1 MRILLLL
8 AAVFMA
14 QALYA
19 QKITVKGK
27 LVDSSDSPLP
37 MATILFLNPKDSTL
51 VNFGS
56 TNKDGLFEVKN
67 LNRAEYLFKV
77 TYISQAPLFV
87 KISPKPED
95 VIIDLGVQKMEPA
108 STVLGEVQVRGERA
122 PVTIKKDTIEFNAG
136 SFKTQPNA
144 VVEDLLKKL
153 PGMEVDNDGTIRAQG
168 ETVQRVT
175 VDGKEFFGRDPKLAT
190 RNLPADAIEKVQVFD
205 KKSDQAAFTGIDD
218 GQREKTI
225 NLELKEEKR
234 NGMFGNATG
243 GYGTPDNRFIGKLSL
258 NRFSKGQQLSVVGSG
273 NNINEQGFSID
284 DYMTFTGGASAFG
297 GGGGGGT
304 RTVTIGGGG
313 GGGGMQ
319 LGGGQTNGIMKTFGG
334 GLNYNR
340 DFSTKTKLSAN
351 YFVNYL
357 DHTIDQATQREY
369 NGVLSPGQPKYSDQL
384 SLQQSTNFNHRL
396 NLILDHEIDSMNSFK
411 WTNGFTISKTTS
423 DQDAVSRNLA
433 EDSTLL
439 NASHQI
445 TTAEGTT
452 LSYNSEFL
460 YRHRF
465 AKKGRTFSTS
475 LTLGLSDTDRDGT
488 VDADNEGLPTP
499 AFQINNQNT
508 ANLSYGANLS
518 YTEPLGG
525 RKYLELNYNARQ
537 NKNDVLRDVDDVA
550 DPEEMTGRVDND
562 TLSSEYNS
570 DYLYQRGGANFRIN
584 RDNYSVTF
592 GVGYQYT
599 QLDGTGEVFNSDE
612 GGATPFSISRTFS
625 NFLPTVR
632 FNYDFD
638 NNVRLRLDYETSM
651 QEPSVQQLQPVID
664 NSNQLN
670 YYVGNPNLKP
680 SYQHSARLNFSKFD
694 PVTFISFFTF
704 VNATYTKNPIVNSQT
719 TNTNSEDPTQNGRL
733 ITMPLNID
741 ENINLSANVT
751 ASFPLT
757 KLYSRFNVSGNIRDQ
772 RSVTVNR
779 SSVDQELVSE
789 NRNDVH
795 QFTVGGNI
803 RYTFTFKEIFDIS
816 LSTILSH
823 QTIDNEASSDQTYF
837 NKTYSAESNV
847 NFLKKY
853 RFSGTFNYL
862 EYQSQSNS
870 SNIAIPQLNF
880 SLSRYVLKAN
890 AGEIK
895 IGVNNVLDKQLGV
908 SQTANENYFQRQTM
922 NSLGRYYMV
931 SFTYAINKHLNPMG
945 GGRRGGGQRMMIMGG

>member
-8 AAVFMA
+8 AVVFTA
-14 QALYA
+14 QTLYA

-27 LVDSSDSPLP
+27 LVDSSDAPLP

-51 VNFGS
+51 VNFGA

-87 KISPKPED
+87 KISPKPDET
-95 VIIDLGVQKMEPA
+95 IIDLGVKKMEPA
-108 STVLGEVQVRGERA
+108 STMLGEIQIRGERA

-144 VVEDLLKKL
+144 VVEDLIKKL

-190 RNLPADAIEKVQVFD
+190 RNLPADAVEKVQVFD

-234 NGMFGNATG
+234 SGMFGNITG
-243 GYGTPDNRFIGKLSL
+243 GYGTDDRFTGKLSL
-258 NRFSKGQQLSVVGSG
+258 NRFSKGQQLSVVATG

-284 DYMTFTGGASAFG
+284 DYMTFSGGASAFA
-297 GGGGGGT
+297 GGGGGT
-304 RTVTIGGGG
+304 RTITIGGGG

-319 LGGGQTNGIMKTFGG
+319 LGGGQTNGIMQTFGG
-334 GLNYNR
+334 GLNFNK
-340 DFSTKTKLSAN
+340 DFSKKTKLSAN

-357 DHTIDQATQREY
+357 DHTIDQTTEREY
-369 NGVLSPGQPKYSDQL
+369 NGVLSPGQPKFSTQN
-384 SLQQSTNFNHRL
+384 SLQESTNLNHRL

-423 DQDAVSRNLA
+423 DQNSIARNLA

-475 LTLGLSDTDRDGT
+475 FTFGLSDTDRDGT
-488 VDADNEGLPTP
+488 VDADNIGLPTP
-499 AFQINNQNT
+499 AFQVNNQGT
-508 ANLSYGANLS
+508 ENLSYGANLS

-550 DPEEMTGRVDND
+550 NPEEMTGRVNND
-562 TLSSEYNS
+562 TLSSSYNS

-584 RDNYSVTF
+584 RENYSVTF

-612 GGATPFSISRTFS
+612 GGAVPFDISRTFS

-638 NNVRLRLDYETSM
+638 NNVRLRFDYETSM
-651 QEPSVQQLQPVID
+651 QEPTIQQLQPVID

-670 YYVGNPNLKP
+670 FYVGNPSLKP

-694 PVTFISFFTF
+694 PVSFISFFSN

-719 TNTNSEDPTQNGRL
+719 TNINSAEPDQNGRL

-741 ENINLSANVT
+741 ENISLSANATV
-751 ASFPLT
+751 SLPLT
-757 KLYSRFNVSGNIRDQ
+757 KIYSRFNISANIRDQ

-779 SSVDQELVSE
+779 SSVDQEVVSE
-789 NRNDVH
+789 NQNDVH
-795 QFTVGGNI
+795 QFTVGGNV
-803 RYTFTFKEIFDIS
+803 RYTFTFKEIFDVS

-823 QTIDNEASSDQTYF
+823 QKIDNEASSDQTYF

-862 EYQSQSNS
+862 EYQSQSNNS
-870 SNIAIPQLNF
+870 TIGIPQLNF

-895 IGVNNVLDKQLGV
+895 VGVNNVLDKQLGV

-931 SFTYAINKHLNPMG
+931 TFTYALNRHLNPMG
-945 GGRRGGGQRMMIMGG
+945 GGRRGGGGQRMIITN

>member
-8 AAVFMA
+8 AAVFTA

-27 LVDSSDSPLP
+27 LVDSSDTPLP

-87 KISPKPED
+87 TISPKPEE

-108 STVLGEVQVRGERA
+108 STMLGEVQIRGERA

-190 RNLPADAIEKVQVFD
+190 RNLPADAVEKVQVFD

-243 GYGTPDNRFIGKLSL
+243 GYGTPDNRFTGKLSL
-258 NRFSKGQQLSVVGSG
+258 NRFSKGQQLSVVGTG

-284 DYMTFTGGASAFG
+284 DYMTFTGGANAFA
-297 GGGGGGT
+297 GGGGGT
-304 RTVTIGGGG
+304 RTVTIGGGGG

-334 GLNYNR
+334 GLNFNR
-340 DFSTKTKLSAN
+340 DFSKKTKLNAN

-357 DHTIDQATQREY
+357 DHTIDQTTQREY
-369 NGVLSPGQPKYSDQL
+369 NGVLSPNQPKFSDQV

-411 WTNGFTISKTTS
+411 WTNGFTLSKTTS

-475 LTLGLSDTDRDGT
+475 LTLGLSDADRDGT
-488 VDADNEGLPTP
+488 VDADNVGLPTP
-499 AFQINNQNT
+499 AFQVNNQNT
-508 ANLSYGANLS
+508 TNLSYGANLS

-550 DPEEMTGRVDND
+550 NPEEMTGRVDND

-570 DYLYQRGGANFRIN
+570 DYFYQRGGANFRIN

-599 QLDGTGEVFNSDE
+599 QLDGTGEVFNSEE
-612 GGATPFSISRTFS
+612 GGAVPFSISRTFS
-625 NFLPTVR
+625 NFLPSVR

-638 NNVRLRLDYETSM
+638 NNVRLRVDYETSM
-651 QEPSVQQLQPVID
+651 QEPTIQQLQPVID

-680 SYQHSARLNFSKFD
+680 SYQHSARLNFSRFD

-719 TNTNSEDPTQNGRL
+719 TNTNSEDPTANGRL

-741 ENINLSANVT
+741 ENINLSVNAT

-757 KLYSRFNVSGNIRDQ
+757 KLFSRFNVSANIRDQ

-779 SSVDQELVSE
+779 SSVDQEIVSE

-795 QFTVGGNI
+795 QFTVGGNL
-803 RYTFTFKEIFDIS
+803 RYTFTFKEIFDVS

-862 EYQSQSNS
+862 EYQSQSNNS
-870 SNIAIPQLNF
+870 TIGIPMLNF

-895 IGVNNVLDKQLGV
+895 VGVNNVLDKQLGV

-931 SFTYAINKHLNPMG
+931 TFIYAINRHLNPMG
-945 GGRRGGGQRMMIMGG
+945 GGRRGRQRMMIMGG

>member
-8 AAVFMA
+8 AAVLMA

-27 LVDSSDSPLP
+27 LVDSSGTPLP

-51 VNFGS
+51 VNFGA
-56 TNKDGLFEVKN
+56 TNVDGLFEVKN

-77 TYISQAPLFV
+77 TYISQATLFV
-87 KISPKPED
+87 KISPKPDQE
-95 VIIDLGVQKMEPA
+95 IIDLGVQKMEPA
-108 STVLGEVQVRGERA
+108 STMLGEVQIRGERA
-122 PVTIKKDTIEFNAG
+122 PVTIKKDTIEFNAS

-144 VVEDLLKKL
+144 VVEDLIKKM
-153 PGMEVDNDGTIRAQG
+153 PGMEVDTDGTIRAQG

-190 RNLPADAIEKVQVFD
+190 RNLPADAVEKVQVFD

-234 NGMFGNATG
+234 SGMFGNVLG
-243 GYGTPDNRFIGKLSL
+243 GYGTPDNRFTGKVSLS
-258 NRFSKGQQLSVVGSG
+258 RFSKGQQLSIIGTG

-284 DYMTFTGGASAFG
+284 DYMTFNSGSSG
-297 GGGGGGT
+297 GGGGGA
-304 RTVTIGGGG
+304 RTVTIGGS
-313 GGGGMQ
+313 GGGMQ
-319 LGGGQTNGIMKTFGG
+319 LGGGQTNGIMQTFGG
-334 GLNYNR
+334 GVNFNK

-357 DHTIDQATQREY
+357 DHTIDQVTEREY
-369 NGVLSPGQPKYSDQL
+369 NGVLQPNQPKYSDQA
-384 SLQQSTNFNHRL
+384 SLQQSTNLNHRL

-411 WTNGFTISKTTS
+411 WTNGFTISNTTS
-423 DQDAVSRNLA
+423 DQNSLSRNLA

-439 NASHQI
+439 NSSHTV

-460 YRHRF
+460 YRHKF

-488 VDADNEGLPTP
+488 VDADNVGVETP
-499 AFQINNQNT
+499 AFQINTQDT
-508 ANLSYGANLS
+508 KNLTYGANLS

-550 DPEEMTGRVDND
+550 NPEEMTGRVDND

-570 DYLYQRGGANFRIN
+570 EYLYQRAGANFRIN

-599 QLDGTGEVFNSDE
+599 QLDGTGDVFNSEE
-612 GGATPFSISRTFS
+612 GGETPFAISRTFS
-625 NFLPTVR
+625 NVLPTVH

-638 NNVRLRLDYETSM
+638 NNVRLRMDYETSM
-651 QEPSVQQLQPVID
+651 QEPTVQQLQPVVD

-694 PVTFISFFTF
+694 PVAFISFFAF
-704 VNATYTKNPIVNSQT
+704 LNGTYTKNPIVNSQT
-719 TNTNSEDPTQNGRL
+719 TNTSTEDPASNGRL

-741 ENINLSANVT
+741 ENINLSANAT

-757 KLYSRFNVSGNIRDQ
+757 KLYSRFNVSANVRDQ

-779 SSVDQELVSE
+779 SSVDQEIVSE

-795 QFTVGGNI
+795 QFTVGGNL

-823 QTIDNEASSDQTYF
+823 QKIDNEASADQTYF
-837 NKTYSAESNV
+837 NKTYSAEANV

-862 EYQSQSNS
+862 EYASQSNS
-870 SNIAIPQLNF
+870 STIAIPQLNF
-880 SLSRYVLKAN
+880 SLSRYLLKAN

-895 IGVNNVLDKQLGV
+895 VGVNNVLDKQLGV

-931 SFTYAINKHLNPMG
+931 SFTYAINRHLNPMG
-945 GGRRGGGQRMMIMGG
+945 GGRRSGGQRMMIMGG

>member
-1 MRILLLL
+1 MRIILLL
-8 AAVFMA
+8 AAVFTA

-19 QKITVKGK
+19 QKLTVKGK
-27 LVDSSDSPLP
+27 LVDSSDAPLP

-87 KISPKPED
+87 KISPKSED
-95 VIIDLGVQKMEPA
+95 IIIDLGVQKMEPA
-108 STVLGEVQVRGERA
+108 STVLGEVQIRGERA
-122 PVTIKKDTIEFNAG
+122 PVTIKKDTIEFNAS

-144 VVEDLLKKL
+144 VVEDLIKKM

-205 KKSDQAAFTGIDD
+205 RKSDQAAFTGIDD

-243 GYGTPDNRFIGKLSL
+243 GYGTPDDRFIGKLSL
-258 NRFSKGQQLSVVGSG
+258 NRFSKGQQLSVVGTG

-297 GGGGGGT
+297 GGGGGA
-304 RTVTIGGGG
+304 RTVTIG

-334 GLNYNR
+334 GLNFNK

-357 DHTIDQATQREY
+357 DHTIDQTTEREY
-369 NGVLSPGQPKYSDQL
+369 NNVQKFYQAKYTSQL

-396 NLILDHEIDSMNSFK
+396 NLILDHEIDSLNSFK
-411 WTNGFTISKTTS
+411 WTNGFTLSKTTS
-423 DQDAVSRNLA
+423 DQNAVSRNLG

-445 TTAEGTT
+445 TTAVGTT

-475 LTLGLSDTDRDGT
+475 LTLGLSDTNRDGT
-488 VDADNEGLPTP
+488 LDPEENIGLPP
-499 AFQINNQNT
+499 ISFQINNQVT
-508 ANLSYGANLS
+508 DNLSYGSNLS

-525 RKYLELNYNARQ
+525 RKYLEFNYNVRQ
-537 NKNDVLRDVDDVA
+537 NKNNVLRDVDDVA
-550 DPEEMTGRVDND
+550 NPEDMTGRVDND
-562 TLSSEYNS
+562 KLSSEYNS
-570 DYLYQRGGANFRIN
+570 EYLYQRGGANLRVN

-599 QLDGTGEVFNSDE
+599 QLDGTGKVFNSDE
-612 GGATPFSISRTFS
+612 GGTVPFSISRTFS
-625 NFLPTVR
+625 NFLPSVR

-638 NNVRLRLDYETSM
+638 NNARLRIDYETSM

-664 NSNQLN
+664 NSNQPN

-680 SYQHSARLNFSKFD
+680 SYQHSARLNFSRFD
-694 PVTFISFFTF
+694 PVTFISFFSF
-704 VNATYTKNPIVNSQT
+704 VNATYTNNPIVNSQT
-719 TNTNSEDPTQNGRL
+719 TNRNTQDST
-733 ITMPLNID
+733 ISFISTPLNID
-741 ENINLSANVT
+741 ENINLSANAT
-751 ASFPLT
+751 ISFPLS
-757 KLYSRFNVSGNIRDQ
+757 KLFSRFNVNANIRDQ

-779 SSVDQELVSE
+779 GSEDGEITSE

-795 QFTVGGNI
+795 QFTIGGNL
-803 RYTFTFKEIFDIS
+803 RYTFIYKEIFDIS

-823 QTIDNEASSDQTYF
+823 QTINNETGSDQTYF
-837 NKTYSAESNV
+837 NKTYSTEVNI

-853 RFSGTFNYL
+853 RFSSTFNYL
-862 EYQSQSNS
+862 EYTSQSNNS
-870 SNIAIPQLNF
+870 TIGIPMLNF

-895 IGVNNVLDKQLGV
+895 VGINNALDKQLGV
-908 SQTANENYFQRQTM
+908 SQTANNQYFERQTM

-931 SFTYAINKHLNPMG
+931 TFIYAINRHLNPMG
-945 GGRRGGGQRMMIMGG
+945 GGRRGAGGGGQRMIITN

>member
-8 AAVFMA
+8 AAVFTA

-27 LVDSSDSPLP
+27 LVDSSDVPLP

-51 VNFGS
+51 INFGA
-56 TNKDGLFEVKN
+56 TNRDGVFEVKN

-87 KISPKPED
+87 KISPKPEEI
-95 VIIDLGVQKMEPA
+95 IIDLGVQKMEPA
-108 STVLGEVQVRGERA
+108 STMLGEVQVRGERA

-144 VVEDLLKKL
+144 VVEDLIKKM

-190 RNLPADAIEKVQVFD
+190 RNLPADAVEKVQVFD

-243 GYGTPDNRFIGKLSL
+243 GYGGPDNRFTGKLSL
-258 NRFSKGQQLSVVGSG
+258 NRFSKGQQLSVVGSA

-284 DYMTFTGGASAFG
+284 DYMSFTGGSSGFAA
-297 GGGGGGT
+297 GGGGT
-304 RTVTIGGGG
+304 RTITIGGGGG

-319 LGGGQTNGIMKTFGG
+319 LGGGQTNGIMQTFGG
-334 GLNYNR
+334 GLNFNK

-357 DHTIDQATQREY
+357 DHTIDQLTEREY
-369 NGVLSPGQPKYSDQL
+369 NGELKPFQTKYSTQS
-384 SLQQSTNFNHRL
+384 SLQESTNLNHRL

-411 WTNGFTISKTTS
+411 WTNGFTISNTTS
-423 DQDAVSRNLA
+423 NQDALSQNLNQ
-433 EDSTLL
+433 DSTLL
-439 NASHQI
+439 NESHQL
-445 TTAEGTT
+445 TTSEGTT

-475 LTLGLSDTDRDGT
+475 LTFGLSDTDRDGT
-488 VDADNEGLPTP
+488 LNPIENVGLPPT
-499 AFQINNQNT
+499 AFQISNQNT
-508 ANLSYGANLS
+508 NNLSYGANLS

-525 RKYLELNYNARQ
+525 RKYLELNYNVRQ
-537 NKNDVLRDVDDVA
+537 NKNDVLRDVDNVA
-550 DPEEMTGRVDND
+550 NPEEMTGRVDND
-562 TLSSEYNS
+562 TLSSAYNS
-570 DYLYQRGGANFRIN
+570 AYLYQRGGANFRVN
-584 RDNYSVTF
+584 RDSYSVTF

-599 QLDGTGEVFNSDE
+599 MLDGTGVVFNREE
-612 GGATPFSISRTFS
+612 GGETPFSISRTFS
-625 NFLPTVR
+625 NFLPSVR

-638 NNVRLRLDYETSM
+638 NNVRLRVDYETSM
-651 QEPSVQQLQPVID
+651 QEPTIQQLQPVVD
-664 NSNQLN
+664 NSNLTN
-670 YYVGNPNLKP
+670 YYVGNPGLKP
-680 SYQHSARLNFSKFD
+680 SYQHSARLNFSRFD
-694 PVTFISFFTF
+694 PVTFISFFSF

-719 TNTNSEDPTQNGRL
+719 ANFISEDSTIVNY
-733 ITMPLNID
+733 TMPLNID
-741 ENINLSANVT
+741 ENINLSVNAT

-757 KLYSRFNVSGNIRDQ
+757 KLYSRFNVSANIRDQ
-772 RSVTVNR
+772 RSVTINR
-779 SSVDQELVSE
+779 SSEDGELVDE

-795 QFTVGGNI
+795 QFTVGGNL

-816 LSTILSH
+816 LSTQLSH
-823 QTIDNEASSDQTYF
+823 QTIDNESSADQTYF
-837 NKTYSAESNV
+837 NKTYSTEGNV

-862 EYQSQSNS
+862 EYQSQSNNS
-870 SNIAIPQLNF
+870 TIGIPQLNF

-895 IGVNNVLDKQLGV
+895 VGINNVLDKQLGV
-908 SQTANENYFQRQTM
+908 SQTANEQYFQRQTM

-931 SFTYAINKHLNPMG
+931 SFTYAINRHLNPMG

>member
-8 AAVFMA
+8 AAVFTA
-14 QALYA
+14 QTLYA

-27 LVDSSDSPLP
+27 LVDSSDAPLP

-51 VNFGS
+51 INFGA

-77 TYISQAPLFV
+77 TYISQAPLYV

-95 VIIDLGVQKMEPA
+95 IIIDLGIQKMQPA
-108 STVLGEVQVRGERA
+108 STMLGEVQVRGERA

-144 VVEDLLKKL
+144 VVEDLIKKM

-190 RNLPADAIEKVQVFD
+190 RNLPADAVDKVQVFD
-205 KKSDQAAFTGIDD
+205 RKSDQAAFTGIDD

-234 NGMFGNATG
+234 NGMFGNVTG
-243 GYGTPDNRFIGKLSL
+243 GYGGPDNRFTGKLSL

-284 DYMTFTGGASAFG
+284 DYMSFTGGSSGFAAG
-297 GGGGGGT
+297 GGGV

-334 GLNYNR
+334 GLNFNR

-357 DHTIDQATQREY
+357 DHTIDQLTEREY
-369 NGVLSPGQPKYSDQL
+369 NGELQPFQTKYSSQA
-384 SLQQSTNFNHRL
+384 SVQESTNLNHRM

-411 WTNGFTISKTTS
+411 WTNGFTISRTTS
-423 DQDAVSRNLA
+423 NQDALSRNLNQ
-433 EDSTLL
+433 DSTLL
-439 NASHQI
+439 NASHQL
-445 TTAEGTT
+445 TTSEGTT
-452 LSYNSEFL
+452 LSYNGEFL

-465 AKKGRTFSTS
+465 GKKGRTFSTS
-475 LTLGLSDTDRDGT
+475 LTLGLSETDRDGT
-488 VDADNEGLPTP
+488 LNPIENIGLPATE
-499 AFQINNQNT
+499 FQISNQNT
-508 ANLSYGANLS
+508 NNLSYGANLS

-525 RKYLELNYNARQ
+525 RKYLELNYNVRQ
-537 NKNDVLRDVDDVA
+537 NKNDVLRDVDNVA
-550 DPEEMTGRVDND
+550 NPEEMTGRIDND
-562 TLSSEYNS
+562 TLSSAYNS
-570 DYLYQRGGANFRIN
+570 QYLYQRGGANFRVN
-584 RDNYSVTF
+584 RDSYSVTF

-599 QLDGTGEVFNSDE
+599 LLDGTGEVFNREE
-612 GGATPFSISRTFS
+612 GGETPFSISRTFS
-625 NFLPTVR
+625 NFLPSVR

-638 NNVRLRLDYETSM
+638 NNVRLRVDYETSM
-651 QEPSVQQLQPVID
+651 QEPSIQQLQPVVD
-664 NSNQLN
+664 NSNLTN

-694 PVTFISFFTF
+694 PITFISFFSF

-719 TNTNSEDPTQNGRL
+719 ANFISENSTIVNY
-733 ITMPLNID
+733 TMPLNID
-741 ENINLSANVT
+741 ENINLSANAT

-757 KLYSRFNVSGNIRDQ
+757 KLYSRFNVSANIRDQ
-772 RSVTVNR
+772 RSVTINR
-779 SSVDQELVSE
+779 SSEDGELVDE

-823 QTIDNEASSDQTYF
+823 QKINNEVGSDQTYF

-862 EYQSQSNS
+862 EYASQSNNS
-870 SNIAIPQLNF
+870 TVSIPQLNF

-890 AGEIK
+890 AGEIRV
-895 IGVNNVLDKQLGV
+895 GVNNVLDRQLGV
-908 SQTANENYFQRQTM
+908 SQTATNQYFERQTM

-931 SFTYAINKHLNPMG
+931 SFIYAINRHLNPMG